1 MTMLEMI
8 RNILV
13 LIPMSL
19 WFGGAVAIGFFT
31 APAVFGGLSSR
42 TLAGEIMTVIFG
54 KLRLVEYITMVAL
67 FASELLKYLA
77 LPQARGMR
85 EYWITGLIVA
95 FLLVQLFSV
104 AVVSPKIESI
114 RAQIESFDD
123 LPKDDPQRQAFGMWH
138 GISMLCMVIGLGL
151 SAAILIVYFVP
162 LKTTSV

>member
-1 MTMLEMI
+1 MIESI

-13 LIPMSL
+13 LIPLSL

-42 TLAGEIMTVIFG
+42 TLAGEIMTVIFDR
-54 KLRLVEYITMVAL
+54 LRWVEYITMIAF
-67 FASELLKYLA
+67 FASEAIKYWA
-77 LPQARGMR
+77 LPEARGMR
-85 EYWITGLIVA
+85 EAGITVLIVA

-114 RAQIESFDD
+114 RAEIDSFDD
-123 LPKDDPQRQAFGMWH
+123 LPKDNPQRQAFGMWH

-162 LKTTSV
+162 LKSRSI